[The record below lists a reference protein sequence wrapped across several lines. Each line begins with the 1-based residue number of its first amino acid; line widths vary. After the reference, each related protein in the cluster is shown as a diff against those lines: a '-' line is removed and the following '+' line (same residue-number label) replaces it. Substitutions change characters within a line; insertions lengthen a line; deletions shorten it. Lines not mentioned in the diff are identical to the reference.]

1 MYKGAKEL
9 KYNMVGQGVLKTY
22 LYPHTQALYDFL
34 KINNYDVRFKNTNQ
48 LGSLK
53 NHLMGAHH
61 TRYEYI
67 FLQWSLIHKLKESS
81 KIGLSTINNKFG
93 KIYCLDKGP
102 TNGEILQCLA
112 ILTNMGHLPGTF
124 AASRTLLNLLE
135 ENSNN
140 IRNGY
145 KKGLDSESKQI
156 FNTVLEEFD
165 IFKVHLLNAIFL
177 MERYRRINDS
187 SSYIDFSINLL
198 KSYLLRK
205 DKSLEKL
212 WSIYDGI
219 RRLAFLILDS
229 TYAPLPFNLSF
240 ESINTNISEIFDDII
255 NEKNSD
261 IINALNQIN
270 NIIEDSLYMSSESLL
285 TVANYAEQ
293 LNSNFKEINVDC
305 RKLSIV
311 RDLLEPPQK
320 NFNEFTSVFQEY
332 SEVNIPERKW
342 CKDAILELKYKDI
355 RAFKELFP
363 KNFVKWENECMYN
376 IGNAY
381 VASGYLNKKNI
392 FKVVYSP
399 AKSLASTKKTIKCF
413 DIVEEAMKLE
423 NCLSKSEYFNPNQE
437 ENYKSIFIYLLNTIF
452 KGDNFYKLEYKQL
465 ENSSLKPYFKIRGT
479 KKAAEKLKKYMV
491 AAQEKLNEDEIH
503 EIKVIY
509 DTLIGIDYKGNVLV
523 FAGATKVFEKN
534 NTTES
539 AEFDGIIYFPY
550 ERERFIYIIEAKNRS
565 HGNTYAK
572 KQLDKRLNKLINKE
586 VINYSIENIEDN
598 GAMAILSINNI

>member
-9 KYNMVGQGVLKTY
+9 KYNMVGQGILKTY

-34 KINNYDVRFKNTNQ
+34 KMNNYDVRFKNTNQ

-53 NHLMGAHH
+53 NYLIGAHH

-93 KIYCLDKGP
+93 KISCIDKGP
-102 TNGEILQCLA
+102 TNGEILQCLS
-112 ILTNMGHLPGTF
+112 ILTNMGHFPGTF

-140 IRNGY
+140 IRKGY
-145 KKGLDSESKQI
+145 KQGLDSESKQI

-165 IFKVHLLNAIFL
+165 VFKVHLVNAIFL
-177 MERYRRINDS
+177 IERYRRINDS
-187 SSYIDFSINLL
+187 SSYIDFSIKLL
-198 KSYLLRK
+198 KSYLLRN

-219 RRLAFLILDS
+219 RKLAFLILDS

-240 ESINTNISEIFDDII
+240 ESISTNISEIFDDII

-261 IINALNQIN
+261 IINALNEIN

-285 TVANYAEQ
+285 TVSNYAEQ
-293 LNSNFKEINVDC
+293 INSNFKEINVDC

-320 NFNEFTSVFQEY
+320 TFNELTTIFQEY

-342 CKDAILELKYKDI
+342 CKDAILELKYRNIKP
-355 RAFKELFP
+355 FKELFP
-363 KNFVKWENECMYN
+363 RNFVKWENECMYS

-381 VASGYLNKKNI
+381 VASGYLNNKNI

-399 AKSLASTKKTIKCF
+399 YKNLLPIKKAIKCF
-413 DIVEEAMKLE
+413 DIVKDAMKLE
-423 NCLSKSEYFNPNQE
+423 NSLEKSEYLNTYQE
-437 ENYKSIFIYLLNTIF
+437 ENYKNIFTYLLNTIF

-479 KKAAEKLKKYMV
+479 KKAAEKLKEYMLV
-491 AAQEKLNEDEIH
+491 AEEKLNKDEMH
-503 EIKVIY
+503 ELKVIY
-509 DTLIGIDYKGNVLV
+509 ETLIEIDYRGNVLV

-550 ERERFIYIIEAKNRS
+550 ERENFIYIIEAKNKS
-565 HGNTYAK
+565 YGNTHAK
-572 KQLDKRLNKLINKE
+572 RQLTQRLNKLIDKE
-586 VINYSIENIEDN
+586 VINYSIENIGDN
-598 GAMAILSINNI
+598 GAKAILSINNI

>member
-67 FLQWSLIHKLKESS
+67 FIQWSLIHKLKESS
-81 KIGLSTINNKFG
+81 KVGLSTINNKFG
-93 KIYCLDKGP
+93 KISCIDKYP
-102 TNGEILQCLA
+102 TNGEILQCLS

-124 AASRTLLNLLE
+124 AASRTILNLLE

-140 IRNGY
+140 IRTGY
-145 KKGLDSESKQI
+145 KQGLDSESKPI
-156 FNTVLEEFD
+156 FNTVLDEFD
-165 IFKVHLLNAIFL
+165 VFKVHLVNAIFL
-177 MERYRRINDS
+177 MERYRRINNS
-187 SSYIDFSINLL
+187 SSYIDFSIKLL
-198 KSYLLRK
+198 KSYLLRN
-205 DKSLEKL
+205 DKSLKKL

-219 RRLAFLILDS
+219 RKLAFLILDS

-240 ESINTNISEIFDDII
+240 ESISTNISEIFDDII

-261 IINALNQIN
+261 IINALNEIN

-285 TVANYAEQ
+285 TVANYAEK

-320 NFNEFTSVFQEY
+320 TFNKFTTVFQEY

-342 CKDAILELKYKDI
+342 CKDAILELKYMDI
-355 RAFKELFP
+355 KAFKELFP
-363 KNFVKWENECMYN
+363 KNFVKWENESMCN

-381 VASGYLNKKNI
+381 VASGYLNKKNT
-392 FKVVYSP
+392 FK
-399 AKSLASTKKTIKCF
+399 LTIAS
-413 DIVEEAMKLE
+413 
-423 NCLSKSEYFNPNQE
+423 NC
-437 ENYKSIFIYLLNTIF
+437 
-452 KGDNFYKLEYKQL
+452 
-465 ENSSLKPYFKIRGT
+465 
-479 KKAAEKLKKYMV
+479 
-491 AAQEKLNEDEIH
+491 
-503 EIKVIY
+503 
-509 DTLIGIDYKGNVLV
+509 
-523 FAGATKVFEKN
+523 
-534 NTTES
+534 
-539 AEFDGIIYFPY
+539 
-550 ERERFIYIIEAKNRS
+550 
-565 HGNTYAK
+565 
-572 KQLDKRLNKLINKE
+572 
-586 VINYSIENIEDN
+586 
-598 GAMAILSINNI
+598 